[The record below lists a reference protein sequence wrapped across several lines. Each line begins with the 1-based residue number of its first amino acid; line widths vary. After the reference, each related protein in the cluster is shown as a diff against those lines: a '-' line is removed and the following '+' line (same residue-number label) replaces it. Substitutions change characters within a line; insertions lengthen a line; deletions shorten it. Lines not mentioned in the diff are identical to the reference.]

1 MKHRMAMRKLGRDR
15 GHRRALLRNQVT
27 SLIEH
32 ERIETTVAKAKE
44 LRRVADKMVTYGKT
58 GTLFAR
64 RAVAAYVQTP
74 AMVQKLLKDVAP
86 RFADRCGGYTRV
98 LRTRNRRGDAAEMA
112 VVELVG
118 CERSILTAGQLREK
132 ELRKTKYRRGT
143 TAPRGLADALDEG
156 DSDGMLDAEFTPLR
170 PRT

>member
-1 MKHRMAMRKLGRDR
+1 MKHRITMRKLSRDR

-44 LRRVADKMVTYGKT
+44 LRRVADKIVTYGKT
-58 GTLFAR
+58 GTLHAR
-64 RAVAAYVQTP
+64 RAVAAFVQTP
-74 AMVQKLLKDVAP
+74 EMVEKLLRDVAP
-86 RFADRCGGYTRV
+86 RFADRAGGYTRV

-118 CERSILTAGQLREK
+118 TQRTILTPAQLRAK

-143 TAPRGLADALDEG
+143 AGLPGLADALPG
-156 DSDGMLDAEFTPLR
+156 DHYGVMDADSTRVR
-170 PRT
+170 P